1 MALNTGINSLDEPL
15 DAAADTPIKLEGQ
28 QQAGGVYNQG
38 SDVKNALAVWNNM
51 GPADRAEFEG
61 FLDFFRSGEWRDQI
75 QGMRLQQRDRRF
87 ASHEGNDA
95 FLEQRYEYY
104 LEQGFSPRK
113 AAEQAQHDLE
123 SGNFDPGNMAQ
134 GGRIGYRGGR
144 RRFLHGALGA
154 RATPDVAPG
163 GGGGGGNE
171 GWQVTQGLASPPLPT
186 PTEIAAA
193 TEVGIPTTTIDALA
207 KARAA
212 NIPDDVLI
220 GDILQGPTL
229 PTGPDYSNVTGIEGS
244 PLIMNPPRLTAE
256 EAAATEAF
264 VPRSTVEEAAAT
276 EMLPG
281 STALGR
287 LDVEGTGYYDTPEG
301 RQELLDTQENITRTI
316 ATDTGTGG
324 EGSIVTD
331 TTQTVPVETP
341 EDTGLTSAEAAQA
354 FEASVAEQMAANE
367 AAKADMPFEHYY
379 VGGDP
384 TTEQTA
390 FMRASGAAPS
400 MVGLERYATARGG
413 RVPAAFGGVMGQ
425 DGRRAYGLGSMFKK
439 ATKALKSIVKSP
451 VGMAAL
457 TAVGLPY
464 LSKLGVA
471 KGMIS
476 PSGFLGTLGQAGWK
490 KAILGAAG
498 NIGYSQPGQGIFK
511 PAIPSLM
518 KRIKDNPFPWIVG
531 ASALPFLAG
540 EEEDEKLEAMY
551 RGEGLDIPGIRRAV
565 GKKGLRREDY
575 PFMPSD
581 YYAAQGGRAGH
592 AHGNLVDDEEET
604 LRASALASLPEY
616 RLFSDRRRS
625 DKGGR
630 IGAQEGGLMDLGG
643 MEKDYRQEGGF
654 VPIGGQEKADD
665 VPARLSKN
673 EFVFTADA
681 VRAAGGGDIDAGAEV
696 MENVMENL
704 EAGGRISDE
713 SQGREGA
720 QGMFA
725 NAQQLQNRI
734 I

>member
-1 MALNTGINSLDEPL
+1 MALNTGINSLDAGAPEL
-15 DAAADTPIKLEGQ
+15 RLEGE
-28 QQAGGVYNQG
+28 QQAGGVYQQG
-38 SDVKNALAVWNNM
+38 SDVKNALAVWANM
-51 GPADRAEFEG
+51 GPEDRAGFEG
-61 FLDFFRSGEWRDQI
+61 FLDFFRSGVWRDQI
-75 QGMRLQQRDRRF
+75 QGMRSQQRDRRF

-95 FLEQRYEYY
+95 FLDQRYEYY

-113 AAEQAQHDLE
+113 AAEQAKHDLE
-123 SGNFDPGNMAQ
+123 SGNFDPGNMAH

-229 PTGPDYSNVTGIEGS
+229 PTGPDYSNVTEIEGS

-301 RQELLDTQENITRTI
+301 RQELLDMQENITRTI

-331 TTQTVPVETP
+331 TTQTVPVTTP
-341 EDTGLTSAEAAQA
+341 EVDTGLTSAEAAQA
-354 FEASVAEQMAANE
+354 FEASVEAQKAANL
-367 AAKADMPFEHYY
+367 AASPGLPFKDYY
-379 VGGDP
+379 VGGKP
-384 TTEQTA
+384 TAEQIA
-390 FMRASGAAPS
+390 FMQASGAAPS
-400 MVGLERYATARGG
+400 MVGLEQFASRGG
-413 RVPAAFGGVMGQ
+413 RIGYDRGGIANLRQPFLFGGIGKKLKKLIKSPI
-425 DGRRAYGLGSMFKK
+425 GKAAIAYGLYKIPGVSAFLKDKVLGPGTWKQGMLERSGGIWNWIKK
-439 ATKALKSIVKSP
+439 NK
-451 VGMAAL
+451 AL
-457 TAVGLPY
+457 TAGALAT
-464 LSKLGVA
+464 LSPFA
-471 KGMIS
+471 
-476 PSGFLGTLGQAGWK
+476 
-490 KAILGAAG
+490 
-498 NIGYSQPGQGIFK
+498 
-511 PAIPSLM
+511 M
-518 KRIKDNPFPWIVG
+518 KE
-531 ASALPFLAG
+531 
-540 EEEDEKLEAMY
+540 EEEDLTAENFY
-551 RGEGLDIPGIRRAV
+551 RGEGIDPEKIRRHVLAGNV
-565 GKKGLRREDY
+565 DPAEYSFVQPHLL
-575 PFMPSD
+575 
-581 YYAAQGGRAGH
+581 AA
-592 AHGNLVDDEEET
+592 
-604 LRASALASLPEY
+604 
-616 RLFSDRRRS
+616 
-625 DKGGR
+625 KGGR
-630 IGAQEGGLMDLGG
+630 IGYANGEFVSPHTDDDDYVSPREAALAALYNPQGTYVQKRRGVMAAAGGRIRAQEGGLMNLGG

-720 QGMFA
+720 QGMFD
-725 NAQQLQNRI
+725 NAQRLQNRI